1 MNATTTNYAQPQAKS
16 RLDTLA
22 SSLVLA
28 TMLASVLAGAFVV
41 DTDATLAAGSDRYAG
56 AEEVLQ

>member
-1 MNATTTNYAQPQAKS
+1 MNATTTNYAEPEART

-28 TMLASVLAGAFVV
+28 TMLASVLAGVFVV
-41 DTDATLAAGSDRYAG
+41 DTDAALATGPDRYASA
-56 AEEVLQ
+56 AEAHP